1 MLTQN
6 AYYDDQIDVEQDQ
19 RQWQDEQREEAW
31 INDQADL
38 DLEINC
44 LSLWEGW

>member
-6 AYYDDQIDVEQDQ
+6 AYDDVEQDQ

-31 INDQADL
+31 INDQVDL

>member
-19 RQWQDEQREEAW
+19 RQWQDEQQEEAW
-31 INDQADL
+31 INDQVDL